1 LQHRSLRAQILLA
14 LLAIV
19 ATIAISFAIGY
30 LAGQAVV

>member
-1 LQHRSLRAQILLA
+1 LA

-19 ATIAISFAIGY
+19 ATIAIAFAIGY